1 MISSLTKIFSP
12 SGHEDCIRGLAVLNN
27 QEFISCSNDASLR
40 RWSVSG
46 DCLQVYYGHE
56 NFIYSVAVLPN
67 GQDFISG
74 GEDRTMRVWR
84 DGKCVQTIA
93 HPAQSVWA
101 VCVLPCNGDIVS
113 AARLGLTLACLCCCW
128 WKIYMCTQSN
138 AKKIFSLQDF

>member
-1 MISSLTKIFSP
+1 M
-12 SGHEDCIRGLAVLNN
+12 LNN

-74 GEDRTMRVWR
+74 GEDRTMRVWK

-93 HPAQSVWA
+93 HPTQSVWA
-101 VCVLPCNGDIVS
+101 VCVLPGNGDIVS
-113 AARLGLTLACLCCCW
+113 AARLGLTLACLCFCCMTNQACNVS
-128 WKIYMCTQSN
+128 KIFIAVIMYYTQSHLCHN
-138 AKKIFSLQDF
+138 SLEIRLIHVCHF